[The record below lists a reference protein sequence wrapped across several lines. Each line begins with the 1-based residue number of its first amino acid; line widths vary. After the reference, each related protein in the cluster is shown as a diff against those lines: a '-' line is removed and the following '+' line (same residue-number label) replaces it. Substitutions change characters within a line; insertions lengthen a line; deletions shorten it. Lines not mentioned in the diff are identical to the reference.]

1 MRLTY
6 FTYSLSLCQT
16 ITQKK
21 TQPTGTLL
29 GMMILI
35 ECTAATESLK
45 LGTLGGID
53 KITVATFN
61 KSVNETCFTI
71 N

>member
-1 MRLTY
+1 
-6 FTYSLSLCQT
+6 
-16 ITQKK
+16 
-21 TQPTGTLL
+21 
-29 GMMILI
+29 MMILI